1 MPRSYCAC
9 CSEYQQAF
17 GVVVCVHCLRD
28 THYQLIPKGTAKELF
43 LLSDGDLKRLGCIT
57 KANPQHKQWSGM
69 KLYLKLQVAE
79 VAQRKHGGAQSLQ
92 EARHSRLQGRIAS
105 RVAKRKAAATAE
117 SEEGD
122 DAENPLFGIQ
132 DAAAAANPKVAEAR
146 QRVRQ
151 RLQTEYG
158 GAGTAARK
166 NVDQFEGDPGSEVA
180 KVAGCKTEDG
190 CAASRGD
197 SAANP
202 SQLLLPE
209 VEEF

>member
-1 MPRSYCAC
+1 MAGWDTSGGFETETHEPGFGRAC
-9 CSEYQQAF
+9 CEACGSLSFSSEYQQAF

-69 KLYLKLQVAE
+69 KLYLKLQ
-79 VAQRKHGGAQSLQ
+79 
-92 EARHSRLQGRIAS
+92 GRIAS

-146 QRVRQ
+146 QR
-151 RLQTEYG
+151 
-158 GAGTAARK
+158 
-166 NVDQFEGDPGSEVA
+166 
-180 KVAGCKTEDG
+180 
-190 CAASRGD
+190 
-197 SAANP
+197 
-202 SQLLLPE
+202 
-209 VEEF
+209 